1 VEIRMKETISQQIV
15 LASRPQ
21 GAVQLSDF
29 RLEEIPRPTPG
40 PREMLLE
47 VKYLSLDPY
56 MRGRMSDRKSY
67 AEPAAL
73 GSVMPGESIAS
84 VLESNHVDFAVGE
97 TVLAFTGWRTH
108 ALSNGGSVRKVD
120 HISAPVTTRLGVLG
134 MPGFTA
140 YSGLKVIGKPSS
152 GETLVVA
159 AAAGP
164 VGSLVG
170 QLARMAGARAVGIA
184 GGPRKCELL
193 KEEFGFDDA
202 VDHRADD
209 FPKLLASACPH
220 GIDVYFENVGG
231 AVWEAVLPLLNQFAR
246 VPVCG
251 LIAQYTSEP
260 KAGLDQL
267 PGVMRTILTKSLT
280 LRGFIN
286 NEFETAYYEDF
297 LRDVSQ
303 GIAAG
308 RVRYRED
315 ITDGLE
321 NAPRAFIDMLAG
333 RNVGKVLVRV
343 AM

>member
-1 VEIRMKETISQQIV
+1 V
-15 LASRPQ
+15 
-21 GAVQLSDF
+21 
-29 RLEEIPRPTPG
+29 
-40 PREMLLE
+40 
-47 VKYLSLDPY
+47 
-56 MRGRMSDRKSY
+56 
-67 AEPAAL
+67 
-73 GSVMPGESIAS
+73 
-84 VLESNHVDFAVGE
+84 
-97 TVLAFTGWRTH
+97 
-108 ALSNGGSVRKVD
+108 
-120 HISAPVTTRLGVLG
+120 
-134 MPGFTA
+134 
-140 YSGLKVIGKPSS
+140 
-152 GETLVVA
+152 
-159 AAAGP
+159 
-164 VGSLVG
+164 
-170 QLARMAGARAVGIA
+170 
-184 GGPRKCELL
+184 
-193 KEEFGFDDA
+193 
-202 VDHRADD
+202 
-209 FPKLLASACPH
+209 ASACPH

-267 PGVMRTILTKSLT
+267 PGAMRTILTKSLT

-286 NEFETAYYEDF
+286 NEFEEAYYEDF

-333 RNVGKVLVRV
+333 KNVGKVLVRV